1 MGNLYNFFQNQVF
14 PQRTL
19 AICLILLLSFFSETV
34 LAQTPGL
41 IIRKGNVTG
50 GAPSATVL
58 NPSGS
63 GWTSTS
69 TSGFVSNDITESE
82 IAYQP
87 VPTPAGTDPEGDLR
101 RGSTGGFSEIV
112 SGPSDSGLFFFSDG
126 TNLLFRLRIAGL
138 VAGSKGYSVLID
150 SDGKFGNSGPNADPN
165 WTASNPGFEYEIIYE
180 SNFRVAI
187 YNIDGGT
194 TPTLVNSYDLNDLTP
209 GGGSEHAQISVA
221 LPYSSSPPD
230 YFYDWYVPISAFAAE
245 APAIAITDSS
255 PLRMVATTVM
265 APKPAINGPASDI
278 QGDDTEF
285 KNPLDQWSNIINAQ
299 SGTAP
304 DGSTGPNLLCTA
316 PTRITGPIAPDVS
329 SISGMWTSSSSV
341 TTATIEV
348 FRIRAAVTD
357 LLGTTSATSAAT
369 WTLSGLPVGE
379 VADGDVI
386 YATAQ
391 GTGEGICG
399 QSNSVLVQDCN
410 TETTTGVPSITAF
423 TNSGATG
430 TKTLGTTLRIYR
442 VNADGTRTL
451 LASGREGE
459 TTWGWAGDEIV
470 LTNPASPNPS
480 SSGGTRT
487 PSGTYVVT
495 QQAPG
500 ECESIGVFSACI
512 TGVGGA
518 IIQTAQPVITQA
530 TITEESTTLSG
541 TAASG
546 STVRLFIS
554 GIQVATATATGG
566 NYSFSLGSY
575 FLQSGQTVS
584 VRAQTTGECLSAADT
599 RTVVLSPVF
608 CDLSSPFISNNG
620 DGQIQAGSA
629 ISGVSSEAV
638 GTEITVYNASTNAVI
653 GTTTVIAGGTW
664 SLAGPAVAGT
674 TYFARH
680 FTTAC
685 GFSNPS
691 NTVTALAASTASCG
705 TITGPVLQTATFVAG
720 TGYSPASTVRLFI
733 DGAEIGDA
741 TVDIDGEWEIPVS
754 PSGPNAIY
762 PGGVLTT
769 TVENVG
775 QLPLSCPSSVTV
787 DCVPHAVP
795 LISTSTPIATS
806 ASSFSVTIS
815 NSVTGVLYYIVD
827 DQTDVGL
834 GQTLGTQR
842 GTSLFGNGG
851 ALVLTSSTFM
861 SAAGTYRFK
870 VITNPLSGASCN
882 SESAQFDVNK
892 TVAVNILVNDIGVT
906 YLNTALSGNVATND
920 VTSGTIAYSNATGA
934 LAGATLTMNSDG
946 SYSFTATAA
955 GVYSYSINVCTSPA
969 TPPACPTTNLTIT
982 VTDPAS
988 TTNPPVANTDSYVV
1002 LQAATLNGNVLTNDI
1017 LLSGTML
1024 TVTQLNG
1031 VPGDVGA
1038 AQANYGGSG
1047 GMLTLNANGTFS
1059 LVNPTIPGA
1068 YSFTYQVCDNA
1079 TIQGCATA
1087 TVYFTVYATG
1097 SANTVIVAD
1106 DYANGIQGAALS
1118 GNLLTNDT
1126 QLVGTTP
1133 LSVVGGPTVLTDAN
1147 GNSLAIA
1154 ANGAYTFTPNSVF
1167 TGATSFVYEAEGTDG
1182 ASAFGTAYFTV
1193 APFLVNPD
1201 IDVAFIN
1208 VAETGNLSTNDQVIT
1223 GSTYAL
1229 DAVVSVPGGAAITF
1243 TINPNGTYSFLTDT
1257 PGIYVYDVEVCA
1269 PAPLSLCTV
1278 ERFTITVTDPALA
1291 TNAPVA
1297 NTDLAITEAGT
1308 AVVINV
1314 LANDKTGV
1322 PGVSGKALGT
1332 TPSSIS
1338 APSNGAAVLS
1348 GNNIQYTPNPG
1359 FTGTDSFTYQ
1369 ICDAASV
1376 CSTATVFVDVYPS
1389 GAANVVTAV
1398 DDYVVT
1404 NGIAP
1409 ASGNVLSNDTQLS
1422 GGAAF
1427 GSTVTLVGPATVPG
1441 VGTLVLNADG
1451 SYTFTAVSGFEGNAS
1466 FVYSVTGTGGATASA
1481 TLHISV
1487 YPPLTF
1493 TWTGDTDDNWCDVTN
1508 WVGGVVPTTGV
1519 NVTIPSTAN
1528 DPVFDVSTCPVC
1540 INDLTIASGVI
1551 VGLTGKLCVTGD
1563 LDSQG
1568 NVVGAGSISL
1578 EGTTPQTI
1586 TGQFNI
1592 NNLELNNSTGAVI
1605 TSGVGNMVNITE
1617 SLILTLGSLTTNDNL
1632 RLISDINGDAYIAPI
1647 TGLACGPPALVS
1659 IIGNVRVQKFVD
1671 GGNRAF
1677 RFIAHPF
1684 DGTLSLQQVRD
1695 YVHITGSGLDF
1706 NSTGN
1711 PSAFW
1716 YVTASG
1722 NQAEEG
1728 DDTGWVPVSST
1739 NIGEWFKG
1747 PCGKDVI
1754 QRASYPRRR
1763 SWR

>member
-1 MGNLYNFFQNQVF
+1 MGNLYNFFQNQIF

-19 AICLILLLSFFSETV
+19 AICLLLLLSFFSETV

-87 VPTPAGTDPEGDLR
+87 VPTPSSQDPLGDIR
-101 RGSTGGFSEIV
+101 RGPVGGFSEII

-165 WTASNPGFEYEIIYE
+165 WTDSNPGFEYEIIYE

-187 YNIDGGT
+187 YRIDGGT
-194 TPTLVNSYDLNDLTP
+194 TPTLLGPAYNLDTDPN
-209 GGGSEHAQISVA
+209 HAQISVA

-245 APAIAITDSS
+245 APAIVITDSS

-285 KNPLDQWSNIINAQ
+285 KNPLDQWSEIINAQ

-316 PTRITGPIAPDVS
+316 PTRLTGPIAPDVS
-329 SISGMWTSSSSV
+329 SISGIWTSSSSV

-348 FRIRAAVTD
+348 FRIRGAPAVPES
-357 LLGTTSATSAAT
+357 LGTTSATSAAT
-369 WTLSGLPVGE
+369 WTLSGLLVWV

-386 YATAQ
+386 YAIAQ

-399 QSNSVLVQDCN
+399 ESNRVLVQNCSPLTTTINPTIFCATDRQIEVTTTVANAVIKIYKVTSVGETLIATSAILATVGTLYELIPGGSCTSGGRDAVAGGSYRITQTTGGSCESGGEFRCITPGTGSATPVVTTPSPTGLPGSIAEDTDTLEGFSDIGAVN
-410 TETTTGVPSITAF
+410 RLYVNGSLVSTETSDGSGNFSFNLTSLFLIEGDVVTVRAQLPDV
-423 TNSGATG
+423 GATTVYCLSNPVVRNVVAGSVFCSLSTPFITSADGNIAEG
-430 TKTLGTTLRIYR
+430 TQIAGLSAE
-442 VNADGTRTL
+442 ADGT
-451 LASGREGE
+451 
-459 TTWGWAGDEIV
+459 IV
-470 LTNPASPNPS
+470 
-480 SSGGTRT
+480 
-487 PSGTYVVT
+487 
-495 QQAPG
+495 
-500 ECESIGVFSACI
+500 
-512 TGVGGA
+512 
-518 IIQTAQPVITQA
+518 
-530 TITEESTTLSG
+530 
-541 TAASG
+541 
-546 STVRLFIS
+546 
-554 GIQVATATATGG
+554 
-566 NYSFSLGSY
+566 
-575 FLQSGQTVS
+575 
-584 VRAQTTGECLSAADT
+584 
-599 RTVVLSPVF
+599 
-608 CDLSSPFISNNG
+608 
-620 DGQIQAGSA
+620 
-629 ISGVSSEAV
+629 
-638 GTEITVYNASTNAVI
+638 TVYNASTDAVI
-653 GTTTVIAGGTW
+653 GTTTVSSGAWTLTTPTA
-664 SLAGPAVAGT
+664 LAAT
-674 TYFARH
+674 SYYARH
-680 FTTAC
+680 TGTPY
-685 GFSNPS
+685 GDSNPS
-691 NTVTALAASTASCG
+691 NTVAALAASTATCG
-705 TITGPVLQTATFVAG
+705 SITGLVLENAVSVAG
-720 TGYSPASTVRLFI
+720 TGYSAGSNVRLFI
-733 DGAEIGDA
+733 DGSEIGNA
-741 TVDIDGEWEIPVS
+741 TVAVGGAWTINVNS
-754 PSGPNAIY
+754 PAPSINKIY
-762 PGGVLTT
+762 AGGVLTT
-769 TVENVG
+769 TVENAG
-775 QLPLSCPSSVTV
+775 QIPLSCPSTVTV
-787 DCVPHAVP
+787 DCVPPAVP

-842 GTSLFGNGG
+842 GTSIFGNGG
-851 ALVLTSSTFM
+851 PLVLTSSAFM
-861 SAAGTYRFK
+861 SAAGTYLFR
-870 VITNPLSGASCN
+870 VVANPLSGATCTST
-882 SESAQFDVNK
+882 SAQFGVDKSASANV
-892 TVAVNILVNDIGVT
+892 LVNDFGVT
-906 YLNTALSGNVATND
+906 YLNTALAGNVATND

-969 TPPACPTTNLTIT
+969 TPPACSTTNLTIT

-1002 LQAATLNGNVLTNDI
+1002 IQAATLNGNVLTNDI
-1017 LLSGTML
+1017 LLSGTTL
-1024 TVTQLNG
+1024 TVNQLNG

-1038 AQANYGGSG
+1038 GQANYGGSG
-1047 GMLTLNANGTFS
+1047 GTLTLNSDGTFS
-1059 LVNPTIPGA
+1059 LVNPTTPGA
-1068 YSFTYQVCDNA
+1068 YIFTYQFCDNA
-1079 TIQGCATA
+1079 SVLGCASA

-1097 SANTVIVAD
+1097 SSNAVVVAD
-1106 DYANGIQGAALS
+1106 DYANGIQGAVVN

-1126 QLVGTTP
+1126 QLIGTTP

-1167 TGATSFVYEAEGTDG
+1167 TGATSFVYEAVGTDG

-1208 VAETGNLSTNDQVIT
+1208 VAETGNLSTNDKVIT
-1223 GSTYAL
+1223 GSTYSL
-1229 DAVVSVPGGAAITF
+1229 DAVVSVPGGATITF

-1257 PGIYVYDVEVCA
+1257 PGIYVYDVEVCT

-1297 NTDLAITEAGT
+1297 NTDLAITEAAT
-1308 AVVINV
+1308 AVIINV
-1314 LANDKTGV
+1314 LANDQ
-1322 PGVSGKALGT
+1322 PGVAGVAGKALSPP
-1332 TPSSIS
+1332 PSSIS

-1422 GGAAF
+1422 GAAF

-1508 WVGGVVPTTGV
+1508 WVGGVVPTTGP

-1540 INDLTIASGVI
+1540 INDLTIASGVT
-1551 VGLTGKLCVTGD
+1551 VGLTGKLCVIGD

-1578 EGTTPQTI
+1578 EGTTP
-1586 TGQFNI
+1586 
-1592 NNLELNNSTGAVI
+1592 
-1605 TSGVGNMVNITE
+1605 
-1617 SLILTLGSLTTNDNL
+1617 
-1632 RLISDINGDAYIAPI
+1632 
-1647 TGLACGPPALVS
+1647 
-1659 IIGNVRVQKFVD
+1659 
-1671 GGNRAF
+1671 
-1677 RFIAHPF
+1677 
-1684 DGTLSLQQVRD
+1684 
-1695 YVHITGSGLDF
+1695 
-1706 NSTGN
+1706 
-1711 PSAFW
+1711 
-1716 YVTASG
+1716 
-1722 NQAEEG
+1722 
-1728 DDTGWVPVSST
+1728 
-1739 NIGEWFKG
+1739 
-1747 PCGKDVI
+1747 
-1754 QRASYPRRR
+1754 
-1763 SWR
+1763 